1 MATVMKTYLYNTLI
15 VSLTVLAPI
24 KPVLITVGILI
35 VGDMITGMWAAKRRN
50 EKISSAA
57 MRRTVSKMV
66 IYQFAVI
73 SGFLLEKYLL
83 SDTIPVS
90 KLVAGAI
97 GMVEFKSV
105 LENSSSILGQDV
117 FKMVIQKLGSK
128 NDKKD

>member
-1 MATVMKTYLYNTLI
+1 MKTYLYNTLI